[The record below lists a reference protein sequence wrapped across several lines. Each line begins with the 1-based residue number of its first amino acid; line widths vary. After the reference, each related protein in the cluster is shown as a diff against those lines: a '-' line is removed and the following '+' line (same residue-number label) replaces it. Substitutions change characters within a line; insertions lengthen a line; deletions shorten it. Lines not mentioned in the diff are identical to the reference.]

1 LDREKLR
8 DTTPLQ
14 RRHRDTRLLKRIG
27 ALIADE
33 KPPQN
38 SGIIDRHL
46 RQSDASVTEI

>member
-1 LDREKLR
+1 LGPSIAEGVHL
-8 DTTPLQ
+8 PW